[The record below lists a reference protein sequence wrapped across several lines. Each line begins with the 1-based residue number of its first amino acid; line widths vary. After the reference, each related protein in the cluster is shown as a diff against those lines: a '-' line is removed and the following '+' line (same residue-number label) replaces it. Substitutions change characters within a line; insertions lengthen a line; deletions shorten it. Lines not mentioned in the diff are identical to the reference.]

1 KEIGGLRDE
10 TVQIEKEINRVGD
23 SMSSK
28 MNILQ
33 NKADDI
39 GNVAG
44 LSLEKQKEVLKGQ
57 SEALNGLQ
65 SLTQFQSKALEESR
79 AVLQQLANF
88 GHEQQE
94 ELLQRQEK
102 LQQAHD
108 HLVENSKSMLAAQFE
123 ISAFFYSLIM
133 YFFHLYNFW
142 TWKGRKIHYVVQG
155 EGSPVVLIH
164 GFGAS
169 AYHWRYYIPELA
181 KKHKVYAIDLLGFG
195 WSEKAIIEYGMEGP
209 GGGFLAGDCERASSF
224 SWKQY
229 RH

>member
-10 TVQIEKEINRVGD
+10 TVQIEKEINSVGD

-108 HLVENSKSMLAAQFE
+108 HLVENSKSMLAAQ
-123 ISAFFYSLIM
+123 
-133 YFFHLYNFW
+133 
-142 TWKGRKIHYVVQG
+142 V
-155 EGSPVVLIH
+155 
-164 GFGAS
+164 
-169 AYHWRYYIPELA
+169 ELQ
-181 KKHKVYAIDLLGFG
+181 KT
-195 WSEKAIIEYGMEGP
+195 
-209 GGGFLAGDCERASSF
+209 
-224 SWKQY
+224 
-229 RH
+229 

>member
-1 KEIGGLRDE
+1 ILISVQLLLDKEIGGLRDE

-65 SLTQFQSKALEESR
+65 SLTQFQSKALEESS
-79 AVLQQLANF
+79 LKLYIILANF

-108 HLVENSKSMLAAQFE
+108 HLVNIRENKVKRFKINNTQKRVCLDHVNN
-123 ISAFFYSLIM
+123 SLP
-133 YFFHLYNFW
+133 
-142 TWKGRKIHYVVQG
+142 Q
-155 EGSPVVLIH
+155 
-164 GFGAS
+164 
-169 AYHWRYYIPELA
+169 
-181 KKHKVYAIDLLGFG
+181 
-195 WSEKAIIEYGMEGP
+195 
-209 GGGFLAGDCERASSF
+209 
-224 SWKQY
+224 
-229 RH
+229 